1 MARGKQNRF
10 KGVGQI
16 VTQPRWWLGVALA
29 IAAYFWLHG
38 VAASEATA
46 AALAG
51 MLGGVVGPSQVRTLA
66 SVGQYLLPLVLLLA
80 AVVWAYGRHARRA
93 LHAQGAAGPD
103 EGELNAMSG
112 KQFVT
117 RVGQG
122 FRRKGYSVREAVGGE
137 SDGGVDLVLK
147 KDGAAFLVQCKQWRA
162 PRVGVN
168 IVRELHGV
176 MAAQGAVGGFVVTSG
191 VFTDEAAAFARD
203 RDIELMDGQALRAL
217 IDGVKAPVKY
227 FRDPLSIL
235 TMGAPYCPECQF
247 RMVKRKARH
256 GENAGKEYWRC
267 ARYPDCKGI
276 RAI

>member
-1 MARGKQNRF
+1 M
-10 KGVGQI
+10 
-16 VTQPRWWLGVALA
+16 ALA

-51 MLGGVVGPSQVRTLA
+51 MLGGAVGPGQVRTLA

-80 AVVWAYGRHARRA
+80 AAVWAYRRHARRA
-93 LHAQGAAGPD
+93 LHAQGAAGPG

-112 KQFVT
+112 QQFVT

-122 FRRKGYSVREAVGGE
+122 FRRKGYSVREAVAGE

-147 KDGAAFLVQCKQWRA
+147 KDGAAFLVQCRQWRA

-168 IVRELHGV
+168 SVRELHGA

-191 VFTDEAAAFARD
+191 AFTDEAAAFARD
-203 RDIELMDGQALRAL
+203 KHIVLMGGKTLRAL
-217 IDGVKAPVKY
+217 IADVKAPVKY

-247 RMVKRKARH
+247 RMVKRKVKH

-267 ARYPDCKGI
+267 ARYPDCKGT
-276 RAI
+276 RPV

>member
-16 VTQPRWWLGVALA
+16 VTQPLWWLGVALA

-51 MLGGVVGPSQVRTLA
+51 MLGVVGPSQVRTLA

-93 LHAQGAAGPD
+93 QGAAGPD

-112 KQFVT
+112 QQFVT

-147 KDGAAFLVQCKQWRA
+147 KDGATFLVQCKQWRA

-203 RDIELMDGQALRAL
+203 RDIELMDGEALRAL